1 MNDDLYYDFEKAYAG
16 LGKYLSKD
24 IIEYTHESDFDLDK
38 LNGWVNQYAQPYTQY
53 RYVSHIWGVNPH
65 SVSVDEEATIAAF
78 KVDEFVNKLIKSINE
93 RNDNVIRGNRIFG
106 PAYVTGE
113 FINFTERFSFEDG
126 YVDAVVKNMLIPVIK
141 SKADNTIG
149 TIDLSVY
156 INGNKQDIPSKLEN
170 KLNNAIYN
178 YILRHAIYTEE

>member
-1 MNDDLYYDFEKAYAG
+1 MNDFYYYDIEKSLNDLSKYIGSEALQYTHSGPDYDFEKFKDWVDKYA
-16 LGKYLSKD
+16 
-24 IIEYTHESDFDLDK
+24 H
-38 LNGWVNQYAQPYTQY
+38 PYY
-53 RYVSHIWGVNPH
+53 HYSGNIWGANPH
-65 SVSVDEEATIAAF
+65 GVSVDEEATIAAF
-78 KVDEFVNKLIKSINE
+78 QVDEFVNKLIKNINE
-93 RNDNVIRGNRIFG
+93 RNDNIIRGNRIFG

-113 FINFTERFSFEDG
+113 FINFTERFSIEEG

-141 SKADNTIG
+141 SKADNTVG

-156 INGNKQDIPSKLEN
+156 FKGDKQDIPSKLEH